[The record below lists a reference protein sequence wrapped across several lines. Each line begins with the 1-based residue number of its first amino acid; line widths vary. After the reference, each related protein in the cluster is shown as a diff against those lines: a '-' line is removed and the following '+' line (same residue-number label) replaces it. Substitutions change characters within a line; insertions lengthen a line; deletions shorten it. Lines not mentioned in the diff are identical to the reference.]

1 MAFST
6 VFSDDFAGAAGTTL
20 AGRAGWTE
28 VRISGNGKQAQLD
41 GSGHAGSPWYPSQ
54 SVWTNRPL
62 VVISAAIAAKQRVTT
77 TIAAT
82 TLGSNG
88 GILLTWDTAADNG
101 YRVWWKFGSS
111 KLAVSRIDAGV
122 DTEIASG
129 VVAATDVTVD
139 VTKVRAAIDPATN
152 TITVEVDRTGA
163 GVWATEITV
172 VDSTYSGGTVGLVF
186 HTTAAQFADF
196 LAEDEAAGG
205 SGDSG
210 TGTMLL
216 GAPAAAVSGL
226 LRTSGV
232 MLAGTAA
239 PALAA
244 SGLLRLAGNA
254 AAAFAR
260 IRMGGVASLRL
271 VAVGAAR
278 MAPAAA
284 TIVSGPLRLVGI
296 AAGRLARLAASGG
309 EVASTVATRR
319 RLRVPPPERRFVPG
333 TSLRKLRVSA
343 LRRLLRP

>member
-6 VFSDDFAGAAGTTL
+6 VFSDDFAGTAGTTL

-28 VRISGNGKQAQLD
+28 VRASGNGKQAQLD
-41 GSGHAGSPWYPSQ
+41 GSGHAGSPWFPSS

-62 VVISAAIAAKQRVTT
+62 VAISAAIAAKQRVTT

-88 GILLTWDTAADNG
+88 GILLAWDTAADNG

-122 DTEIASG
+122 DTEIATAT
-129 VVAATDVTVD
+129 VATTDVTAD
-139 VTKVRAAIDPATN
+139 VTKVRAAIDPTTN
-152 TITVEVDRTGA
+152 TITVEVDRTGT

-172 VDSTYSGGTVGLVF
+172 VDTAYTGGTVGLVF

-196 LAEDEAAGG
+196 LAENEAAGG

-210 TGTMLL
+210 TGAMVL
-216 GAPAAAVSGL
+216 GAPAVAVSGL

-232 MLAGTAA
+232 MLAGAA
-239 PALAA
+239 VPALAA

-260 IRMGGVASLRL
+260 MRMAGMATLRL
-271 VAVGAAR
+271 PAAGAAR
-278 MAPAAA
+278 LAPFRVGAIGGA
-284 TIVSGPLRLVGI
+284 LRLVGVV
-296 AAGRLARLAASGG
+296 AGRLARLAAFGG
-309 EVASTVATRR
+309 EVASTIATRR
-319 RLRVPPPERRFVPG
+319 HLRVPPPERRFAPG
-333 TSLRKLRVSA
+333 TSARKLRVSA
-343 LRRLLRP
+343 LRRLFRP